1 MEMKRQKQ
9 VIALLGAFVF
19 MILFAC
25 SSEKNES
32 EEKTTSESLTSSVKH
47 PSWSKD
53 AVIYEVNIRQH
64 TQEGTFKA
72 FEKDIPRLKK
82 MGIDILWLMPV
93 NPVGQ
98 KNKKGTLGS
107 YYSVKD
113 YKAVNPEFGTAEDL
127 KSLIETAHNNE
138 MKVII
143 DWVANHTAWDHVWT
157 EEHKDWYNL
166 TEDGGFMPPVEDW
179 ADVIDLNYDNADM
192 RAAMLDALKY
202 WVEEFDIDGY
212 RCDVAEMVPMD
223 FWDNT
228 RTELTQIKPVFMLAE
243 GEDPELHMNA
253 FDMTYSWELMHLMR
267 EVASGEKG
275 ISEIKA
281 MYERDFARY
290 PKGYYKM
297 NIVTNHD
304 ENSWNGT
311 ADEFF
316 GPAQEA
322 WTVFS
327 ATTYGMPLVYSGQE
341 ANNTKRLEFF
351 EKDPIDW
358 SGGYVFEYL
367 FNTLFT
373 LKTQNPALWNG
384 QGELEWISTAHD
396 DKLMVF
402 KRVYDEHEVL
412 VMINISNEELSF
424 QIDRAY
430 PAMIRVFGGGIV
442 TVTEE
447 QKIAPF
453 GYKVFAK

>member
-1 MEMKRQKQ
+1 MKTQKQ
-9 VIALLGAFVF
+9 LLALVSLFVILAFLG
-19 MILFAC
+19 C
-25 SSEKNES
+25 SGDQKETVSTAIAEP
-32 EEKTTSESLTSSVKH
+32 LTSAVKH
-47 PSWSKD
+47 PAWSKD

-64 TQEGTFKA
+64 TPEGTFSA
-72 FEKDIPRLKK
+72 FENDIPRLKEL
-82 MGIDILWLMPV
+82 GIDILWLMPIH
-93 NPVGQ
+93 PVGEE
-98 KNKKGTLGS
+98 NRKGSLGS
-107 YYSVKD
+107 YYAVKD
-113 YKAVNPEFGTAEDL
+113 YTAINPEFGNAADL
-127 KSLIETAHNNE
+127 QSLIQTAHANE

-157 EEHKDWYNL
+157 KEHKEWYNL
-166 TEDGGFMPPVEDW
+166 TEDGGFMPPVADW
-179 ADVIDLNYDNADM
+179 SDVIDLNYENMEM

-202 WVEEFDIDGY
+202 WVQEFDIDGY

-223 FWDNT
+223 FWDEVRN
-228 RTELTQIKPVFMLAE
+228 ELAAIKPVFMLAE

-267 EVASGEKG
+267 KVASGEQS
-275 ISEIKA
+275 IADIKA

-322 WTVFS
+322 WTVFA

-367 FNTLFT
+367 MQTLFI
-373 LKTQNPALWNG
+373 LKQQNPALWNG
-384 QGELEWISTAHD
+384 QGELEWLSTQHD

-412 VMINISNEELSF
+412 VMINISDEELSF
-424 QIDRAY
+424 ELDRDY
-430 PAMIRVFGGGIV
+430 PAMIRVFGGGVV
-442 TVTEE
+442 TAEKA
-447 QKIAPF
+447 QRIAPF
-453 GYKVFAK
+453 GYKVYAK

>member
-1 MEMKRQKQ
+1 MKTQKQ
-9 VIALLGAFVF
+9 LLGLTAFLVIF
-19 MILFAC
+19 TLLGC
-25 SSEKNES
+25 SSEQK
-32 EEKTTSESLTSSVKH
+32 EEENTTETSALTSTVKH
-47 PSWSKD
+47 PAWSKD

-64 TQEGTFKA
+64 TQEGTFEA
-72 FEKDIPRLKK
+72 FEKDIPRLKN
-82 MGIDILWLMPV
+82 MGIDILWLMPIH
-93 NPVGQ
+93 PVGEE
-98 KNKKGTLGS
+98 NRKGSLGS
-107 YYSVKD
+107 YYAVKD
-113 YKAVNPEFGTAEDL
+113 YKAVNPEFGTEADL
-127 KSLIETAHNNE
+127 RSLINTAHENE

-157 EEHKDWYNL
+157 KEHKEWYNL
-166 TEDGGFMPPVEDW
+166 TEDGGFQPPVEDW
-179 ADVIDLNYDNADM
+179 ADVIDLNYMNADM

-202 WVEEFDIDGY
+202 WVSEFDIDGY

-223 FWDNT
+223 FWDEV
-228 RTELTQIKPVFMLAE
+228 RKELDDIKPVFMLAE
-243 GEDPELHMNA
+243 GEDPELHVGA

-267 EVASGEKG
+267 EVASGEKT
-275 ISEIKA
+275 ISAIKA

-311 ADEFF
+311 AEEFF

-322 WTVFS
+322 WTVF
-327 ATTYGMPLVYSGQE
+327 AAITYGMPLVYSGQE
-341 ANNTKRLEFF
+341 ANNQKRLEFF

-367 FNTLFT
+367 LKTLFT
-373 LKTQNPALWNG
+373 LKMQNPALWNG
-384 QGELEWISTAHD
+384 QGTLEWISTAHD

-424 QIDRAY
+424 ELDRDY
-430 PAMIRVFGGGIV
+430 PAMIRVFGGGVV
-442 TVTEE
+442 TAEKE
-447 QKIAPF
+447 QRIAPF
-453 GYKVFAK
+453 GYKVYAK